1 VRQQSHHPSQLDL
14 RTCRLVSKMSG
25 LMKASVFQLTL
36 CWVISLSFGEVTLRR
51 LYGPGGND
59 SVTICPDDDY
69 TLVFDCVVTR
79 STAFQWTL
87 DEVVQPF
94 LVTQLHQLGEYTEMF
109 VTVVITEQ
117 DPVAQMFESRFEVP
131 TRELNVFLEHRATP
145 LEVVCKTLRTTK
157 TISISGGLTNP
168 PDVDTHV
175 DYPMNEFTVMWSV
188 VGIENIV
195 NFVVFVEN
203 NQTGKFQTAIVGPAQ
218 TETPFFI
225 EPDATMFNVTVV
237 AYDTCQKSSSTTVS
251 VIIQRDRIKSKTLTE
266 TSTSPLAP
274 ICTSSDVIRLSQ
286 SVVPPPRCVV
296 VDNLENN
303 QGCCIALGVI
313 TVLAFFALLITGIMI
328 ALCWKHTRTPNC
340 VSPAQDTSLEM
351 PEVED
356 DQKTVNQ

>member
-195 NFVVFVEN
+195 NFEISVEN
-203 NQTGKFQTAIVGPAQ
+203 SQTGKQTTIVGPAQ
-218 TETPFFI
+218 TETSFYI

-237 AYDTCQKSSSTTVS
+237 AYDTCQKNSSTTVS
-251 VIIQRDRIKSKTLTE
+251 VIVQRDQMESKSLAE
-266 TSTSPLAP
+266 TSTSPLTDLTP
-274 ICTSSDVIRLSQ
+274 SICTSTSVIHSPP
-286 SVVPPPRCVV
+286 SVALKCES
-296 VDNLENN
+296 LENN

-313 TVLAFFALLITGIMI
+313 TVLAFIVFLIPGIFI
-328 ALCWKHTRTPNC
+328 ALCWKHKRTPKC
-340 VSPAQDTSLEM
+340 VSPAQNTSLEM
-351 PEVED
+351 PELED
-356 DQKTVNQ
+356 DLKTVNQ

>member
-36 CWVISLSFGEVTLRR
+36 CWVISLSFGDVTLRR

-69 TLVFDCVVTR
+69 ILVFHCFVT
-79 STAFQWTL
+79 SNTAYQWIL
-87 DEVVQPF
+87 DEVIQPII
-94 LVTQLHQLGEYTEMF
+94 VTQSDELGEITEMF
-109 VTVVITEQ
+109 VTVVLTKR
-117 DPVAQMFESRFEVP
+117 DPDAQMFESQFQVP
-131 TRELNVFLEHRATP
+131 TRELMRALEHRGTS
-145 LEVVCKTLRTTK
+145 LHVLCKTVATTK

-195 NFVVFVEN
+195 NFEISVEN
-203 NQTGKFQTAIVGPAQ
+203 SQTGKQTTIVGPAQ
-218 TETPFFI
+218 TETSFYI

-237 AYDTCQKSSSTTVS
+237 AYDTCQKNSSTTVS
-251 VIIQRDRIKSKTLTE
+251 VIVQRDQMESKSLAE
-266 TSTSPLAP
+266 TSTSPLTDLTP
-274 ICTSSDVIRLSQ
+274 SICTSTSVIHSPP
-286 SVVPPPRCVV
+286 SVALKCES
-296 VDNLENN
+296 LENN

-313 TVLAFFALLITGIMI
+313 TVLAFIVFLIPGIFI
-328 ALCWKHTRTPNC
+328 ALCWKHKRTPKC
-340 VSPAQDTSLEM
+340 VSPAQNTSLEM
-351 PEVED
+351 PELED
-356 DQKTVNQ
+356 DLKTVNQ